1 MAKCKTTG
9 DKVASKA
16 GKVLN
21 DPKSSKTDKA
31 IAGSALSQKKP
42 AKKK

>member
-1 MAKCKTTG
+1 MAKCKTTSE
-9 DKVASKA
+9 KVASKA
-16 GKVLN
+16 AKVLN

-42 AKKK
+42 EKKK